1 MRDEEAIAELAH
13 RLCAV
18 CADAKR
24 EHELSWAEVY
34 SGLANAMIYVM
45 RSCECAD
52 CRKTVLNH
60 VKREL
65 PKELHEA
72 LVYVRR

>member
-1 MRDEEAIAELAH
+1 
-13 RLCAV
+13 
-18 CADAKR
+18 
-24 EHELSWAEVY
+24 
-34 SGLANAMIYVM
+34 MIYVM

-72 LVYVRR
+72 LVYAVDKYFGVVGHC